1 MKTWPKGYLQEE
13 ASFCKEEL
21 DNFYSAKDDVEIEK
35 LRILVLQRRE
45 LFTKHWKNNN
55 E

>member
-1 MKTWPKGYLQEE
+1 MKEWSKDFLKEE

-21 DNFYSAKDDVEIEK
+21 DNFYSAKDVIEK
-35 LRILVLQRRE
+35 ERLRILVLKRRE
-45 LFTKHWKNNN
+45 IFAKHWKNNN